1 MRLIHELLSWL
12 SVPDRWARWMVLKV
26 VDRLVRLDYLLF
38 EVVQALAMP
47 ADLERMRDFTV
58 PESSSVRLASTL
70 ESVQSDYLRPA
81 IQELW
86 AVAQTSDV
94 ALRRELAGAKGSFKI
109 KIPSCFVSQSLTLGL
124 KAEGRSCAN
133 QRSHLLSVP
142 CVG

>member
-1 MRLIHELLSWL
+1 
-12 SVPDRWARWMVLKV
+12 MVLKV
-26 VDRLVRLDYLLF
+26 VSRLVRLDYLLF

-47 ADLERMRDFTV
+47 ADLERMRNFTV

-94 ALRRELAGAKGSFKI
+94 ALRLSWRDAKRRTSWSIPRGSRRGW
-109 KIPSCFVSQSLTLGL
+109 C
-124 KAEGRSCAN
+124 RS
-133 QRSHLLSVP
+133 
-142 CVG
+142 